1 MNAAWLHPLLM
12 VIAALTGLAAGS
24 LFGADESVSWLIEPL
39 LIVMLFSVFLCIDV
53 GDVGRSLSNRRFLS
67 VALLI
72 NFVWAPVLAYLLG
85 IGFFGDSVDA
95 RIGLIMLLVTPC
107 TDWYLVFTSVAK
119 GNVPLS
125 GSLLPFNLVLQILLL
140 PVYIE
145 FFIGSD
151 ASFDMLRMF
160 IDMGIILIPL
170 AAAAV
175 VRLIA
180 SRCGP
185 LLRITESLNFK
196 ADPIQLFFLCL
207 AIAVMFAAES
217 TVLSDNLGLLVE
229 TLVPLLVFF
238 VVNYLLAHVVSRIM
252 GFPYDDCTSLTF
264 TTMARNSPL
273 ALAIAVMVFP
283 DQPIVMLMLVIGP
296 LIELPILSVAASLRL
311 RGRNPTN
318 LPE

>member
-1 MNAAWLHPLLM
+1 LLM
-12 VIAALTGLAAGS
+12 VFAAIAGLAAGS
-24 LFGADESVSWLIEPL
+24 LSGADESISWLIEPFL
-39 LIVMLFSVFLCIDV
+39 VVMLFSVFLCIDV
-53 GDVGRSLSNRRFLS
+53 GDVGRSLSNRRFLCA
-67 VALLI
+67 ALII
-72 NFVWAPVLAYLLG
+72 NFIWTPVLAYLLG

-107 TDWYLVFTSVAK
+107 TDWYLVFTSIAK

-125 GSLLPFNLVLQILLL
+125 GSLLPFNLVLQVLLL

-145 FFIGSD
+145 VFVGSD

-175 VRLIA
+175 VRIIA
-180 SRCGP
+180 SRCAP
-185 LLRITESLNFK
+185 VLKITESLNSR
-196 ADPIQLFFLCL
+196 ADSIQLFFLCL

-229 TLVPLLVFF
+229 TLLPLIVFF
-238 VVNYLLAHVVSRIM
+238 VINYVLAHIVSKM
-252 GFPYDDCTSLTF
+252 LGFPYDDCTSLTL

-273 ALAIAVMVFP
+273 SLAIAVMVFP

-311 RGRNPTN
+311 KGRDRVQSS
-318 LPE
+318 